1 MNNTLWN
8 TLWQTCKP
16 TQASLLPRTWT
27 FLRWFW
33 FGQPKTNTHFLTFN
47 ILWQKGRSSTEAKVL
62 NFDCEQLVA
71 LKHHQ
76 AATGN
81 FQDRSSLGFRREVK
95 SWQTSGWSYFNWGG
109 KGENAYFKYFWIN
122 VLKNAIQACSKQ
134 SFTWQTPAMPEGNE
148 FQRQSQTLPSDP
160 ALTQPEPLP
169 SWHCFPKHLS
179 KASHP
184 TPFAKPS
191 STWKETQCSQS
202 RQLRLP
208 WKYENT
214 KIKTL
219 SAL

>member
-81 FQDRSSLGFRREVK
+81 FQDGSSLGFRREVK

-109 KGENAYFKYFWIN
+109 KGKMHISNTSELMSWKMQFK
-122 VLKNAIQACSKQ
+122 
-134 SFTWQTPAMPEGNE
+134 PAAN
-148 FQRQSQTLPSDP
+148 
-160 ALTQPEPLP
+160 
-169 SWHCFPKHLS
+169 
-179 KASHP
+179 KASPGKPQQCLKEMSSKGKAKHSP
-184 TPFAKPS
+184 VTLHWHSLSLSPPGTAFQSISAKPPIQHHLQS
-191 STWKETQCSQS
+191 PAPPEKKPNAPSQDNWGFPGSMRTQK
-202 RQLRLP
+202 LRP
-208 WKYENT
+208 
-214 KIKTL
+214 
-219 SAL
+219 